1 MPSKVATFA
10 AAGAGA
16 YVGVSTLGSAFVAP
30 STQPLLG
37 GNTQVASNLRGS
49 ASTVAPNTAPR
60 CSVATAV
67 CGVVGLAAAGA
78 SAKRR
83 SSCSGSTPSS
93 AVSRRGRTVAMAA
106 SGHAVIMQN
115 KGGGHG
121 EIGYHLAK
129 ALQAKGLK
137 VTMLQDTAAKKSKVP
152 YSLYDADLKDVSIE
166 WIDPEDTQAY
176 ADAAK
181 AAVKDGPPVTHIFDN
196 YSKKPDQIAPLL
208 ALTGSPDFKLYTFIS
223 SAGMY
228 TAKGELSEDLP
239 IKDPPTGQ
247 REVELALDAAL
258 PKKWSSFRPQYIYGP
273 HTNKRSYLDWFLERA
288 VRGLPL
294 PVPGDASQPVNV
306 AHCEDVASLL
316 SSVVGKEDA
325 AGGEVFNCGTSGNV
339 SYKELCDAAGKAVG
353 KDVEVVAIPAGT
365 KTSFPFRPNQEGF
378 YVSVNKAK
386 EKLGW
391 EGAKYNVLDDISAEG
406 FYTKDFMSL
415 GLDKG
420 DIDTSKDGI

>member
-1 MPSKVATFA
+1 MA
-10 AAGAGA
+10 A
-16 YVGVSTLGSAFVAP
+16 V
-30 STQPLLG
+30 
-37 GNTQVASNLRGS
+37 
-49 ASTVAPNTAPR
+49 
-60 CSVATAV
+60 V
-67 CGVVGLAAAGA
+67 CGCAGLAVAGVN
-78 SAKRR
+78 SKRR
-83 SSCSGSTPSS
+83 SSCEGAASKA

-106 SGHAVIMQN
+106 TGHAVIMQN

-121 EIGYHLAK
+121 EIGYHLAR

-137 VTMLQDTAAKKSKVP
+137 VTMLQDTAAKKDKVP
-152 YSLYDADLKDVSIE
+152 YSLYDADLKDVQIT
-166 WIDPEDTQAY
+166 WIDPEDMQAY
-176 ADAAK
+176 ADAAA

-196 YSKKPDQIAPLL
+196 YSKKPAQIEPLL
-208 ALTGSPDFKLYTFIS
+208 ALANSPDFKLYTFIS

-228 TAKGELSEDLP
+228 TAKGKLIEDQP

-247 REVELALDAAL
+247 REVELKLDAAL

-273 HTNKRSYLDWFLERA
+273 YTNKRGYLDWFLERA
-288 VRGLPL
+288 VRGLAM

-316 SSVVGKEDA
+316 SSVVGKEEA

-339 SYKELCDAAGKAVG
+339 SYQELCDAAGKATG
-353 KDVEVVAIPAGT
+353 KPVEVVSIAAGT

-378 YVSVNKAK
+378 YVNVDKAK
-386 EKLGW
+386 SKLGW

-420 DIDTSKDGI
+420 DIDTSKDYQK

>member
-1 MPSKVATFA
+1 MPSKVAQVA
-10 AAGAGA
+10 AVGAGA
-16 YVGVSTLGSAFVAP
+16 YVGLSTLGSAFVAP
-30 STQPLLG
+30 VTKPLPDAKV
-37 GNTQVASNLRGS
+37 QISSLRGS
-49 ASTVAPNTAPR
+49 DSATAPNATSRSTA
-60 CSVATAV
+60 ATAV
-67 CGVVGLAAAGA
+67 CGILGAAVAGV
-78 SAKRR
+78 SVKRR
-83 SSCSGSTPSS
+83 SSCRGPTQNA

-106 SGHAVIMQN
+106 TGHAVIMQN

-137 VTMLQDTAAKKSKVP
+137 VTMLQDSAAKKSKVP
-152 YSLYDADLKDVSIE
+152 YSLYDADLKDATIE

-176 ADAAK
+176 ADAAM
-181 AAVKDGPPVTHIFDN
+181 AAVKDGPPVTHVFDN
-196 YSKKPDQIAPLL
+196 YSKKPGQIAPLL
-208 ALTGSPDFKLYTFIS
+208 ALTSSPDFKMYTFIS

-228 TAKGELSEDLP
+228 TSKGELSEDLP

-247 REVELALDAAL
+247 REVELKLDAAL
-258 PKKWSSFRPQYIYGP
+258 PKKWCSFRPQYIYGP
-273 HTNKRSYLDWFLERA
+273 HTNKRGYLDWFLERA

-325 AGGEVFNCGTSGNV
+325 AGGEVFNCGTSSNV
-339 SYKELCDAAGKAVG
+339 TYKELCDAAGKAVG
-353 KDVEVVAIPAGT
+353 KDAEIVAIPAGT

-378 YVSVNKAK
+378 YVNVNKAK

-406 FYTKDFMSL
+406 FYTKDFVSL